1 MEDKDNPAFA
11 FSGETKDWPAFKDVT
26 QLRDDKHDTT
36 WLFEGGQALAEFF
49 ARQLK
54 EKTGTEKK
62 TRKKAL
68 EREKA
73 ESDSNHV
80 PTSVDAYTDAALK
93 EWFEDKDIATGLQFS
108 TLKWACLPNLP
119 EGFCKNSLPH
129 RSQPKYAQFQSV
141 GIKDKL
147 NTRALQLAQLTPPS

>member
-1 MEDKDNPAFA
+1 MGLGMG
-11 FSGETKDWPAFKDVT
+11 GEM
-26 QLRDDKHDTT
+26 
-36 WLFEGGQALAEFF
+36 GG
-49 ARQLK
+49 R
-54 EKTGTEKK
+54 TG
-62 TRKKAL
+62 
-68 EREKA
+68 
-73 ESDSNHV
+73 
-80 PTSVDAYTDAALK
+80 
-93 EWFEDKDIATGLQFS
+93 GS